1 MSDKS
6 APKII
11 SKTGYNGV
19 AYCHQGWVLDRN
31 NQAWMIMDDEYDEM
45 TGRGPAPA
53 KRPTTYIW
61 NITSLEHPV
70 NTGFFKGTV
79 ASVDHNQYIYNGLSY
94 QSNYGSGLRVVDVRS
109 IPTDPTG
116 KSVREIGFFD
126 IYPNDDNQPDGMGR
140 RYKFVQAA
148 GFQLLEL
155 PQRVHLRQHDRAR
168 RVCGEDQGHAGVSWT
183 KGLTTECYGRRPR
196 RGSEGR
202 VALIS

>member
-11 SKTGYNGV
+11 SKTSYDGV

-45 TGRGPAPA
+45 TSKGPAPA
-53 KRPTTYIW
+53 KHPTTYIW
-61 NITSLEHPV
+61 NITSLEAPK

-116 KSVREIGFFD
+116 KSVKEIGFFD
-126 IYPNDDNQPDGMGR
+126 VYPNDDKQADGGAA
-140 RYKFVQAA
+140 KFA
-148 GFQLLEL
+148 G
-155 PQRVHLRQHDRAR
+155 
-168 RVCGEDQGHAGVSWT
+168 SWSSYSNFPSGYIFVNT
-183 KGLTTECYGRRPR
+183 IE
-196 RGSEGR
+196 RGGF
-202 VALIS
+202 VVKIKDMPA